1 MIRRSLTRRSLAPF
15 LALLLASP
23 LAACQRVERF
33 FFGGPPPGT
42 PGYVIGFMGAV
53 VTDEP
58 RAALEA
64 KEVLSGGGNAA
75 DAATVAALT
84 LAVTLPS
91 RAGLGGGGA
100 CLDYFPPAAAP
111 EAIVFL
117 PPPAGAGGDRPAAVP
132 ALLRGLVT
140 LEARHGTRPL
150 GSLIAP
156 AEGLARFGVPV
167 SSALARDLKV
177 VGDAFLLDP
186 EARRI
191 FGASTG
197 GPLVEGATLT
207 QTDLGTT
214 LAEIRLNGIN
224 TFYEGAVAKR
234 LTAGSEAAGSP
245 ISAADLAS
253 VHADITTPP
262 AAPSRHGVM
271 VATLPPAADDGA
283 TLAAFTRLELNPKD
297 AEAARQAVRAAL
309 QAARGGD
316 VTLLPATTG
325 FVVLDRKGGA
335 VACALSMGNL
345 FGVGRVA
352 AGTGVVLAAS
362 PKAWPPPLLSAAI
375 AWDPKRRAF
384 RAEASGSG
392 QEGAPL
398 ATAFALEEVL
408 GMDVNDKKQKAPFMP
423 QKVPE
428 PGRANVI
435 ACLRE
440 LPGPD
445 KYCHWYA
452 DPRLTGL
459 ATGGEEKEI
468 QEEFSK

>member
-1 MIRRSLTRRSLAPF
+1 VSRRIPALFF
-15 LALLLASP
+15 LVLLATG
-23 LAACQRVERF
+23 LTACQRVGRF

-117 PPPAGAGGDRPAAVP
+117 PPPSEAAGSDRPAAVP

-177 VGDAFLLDP
+177 VGEALLLDP

-207 QTDLGTT
+207 QTDLGST

-234 LTAGSEAAGSP
+234 LITGSAAAGSP
-245 ISAADLAS
+245 LRAEDLAQ
-253 VHADITTPP
+253 VHAEIVAPP
-262 AAPSRHGVM
+262 AMPSRHGVM
-271 VATLPPAADDGA
+271 VASLPPSADDGA
-283 TLAAFTRLELNPKD
+283 TLAAFTRLELDPKD
-297 AEAARQAVRAAL
+297 VEAARAVMLAAL
-309 QAARGGD
+309 RTARGNSA
-316 VTLLPATTG
+316 TLLPATTS
-325 FVVLDRKGGA
+325 FVVLDRRGGA

-352 AGTGVVLAAS
+352 AGTGIVLAAS
-362 PKAWPPPLLSAAI
+362 PRAWPRPLLSAAI
-375 AWDPKRRAF
+375 AWDPKRHAF
-384 RAEASGSG
+384 RAEAASSG

-408 GMDVNDKKQKAPFMP
+408 SMDVGDKKQKAPFMP
-423 QKVPE
+423 EKVPE

-459 ATGGEEKEI
+459 ATGGEEKQI

>member
-1 MIRRSLTRRSLAPF
+1 MTRRRLAPLV
-15 LALLLASP
+15 LALSAVA
-23 LAACQRVERF
+23 LAACQRTERF

-53 VTDEP
+53 ATDEP

-75 DAATVAALT
+75 DAAVVAALT

-117 PPPAGAGGDRPAAVP
+117 PPPAQGAGSDRPAAAP

-167 SSALARDLKV
+167 SGALARDLKV

-191 FGASTG
+191 FGAGNG

-224 TFYEGAVAKR
+224 SFYEGAVARR
-234 LTAGSEAAGSP
+234 LIAGSEAAGSP
-245 ISAADLAS
+245 ITAADLGA
-253 VHADITTPP
+253 VHAAITSP
-262 AAPSRHGVM
+262 ATAPSRHGVM
-271 VATLPPAADDGA
+271 VATLPAEADGGA

-297 AEAARQAVRAAL
+297 VAAAREAMLAAL
-309 QAARGGD
+309 KAARGGD
-316 VTLLPATTG
+316 VTMLPATTA

-335 VACALSMGNL
+335 VACALTMGNL

-362 PKAWPPPLLSAAI
+362 PKAWPPPVLSAAI
-375 AWDPKRRAF
+375 AWDPKRKAF
-384 RAEASGSG
+384 RAEAASSG
-392 QEGAPL
+392 QDGAPL
-398 ATAFALEEVL
+398 ATAYALEEVL

-423 QKVPE
+423 EKVPD

-459 ATGGEEKEI
+459 ATGGEEKQI